1 MDIIIK
7 ASSERVAV
15 RAEQLFGNV
24 LFHFVHTG
32 VGPINEADLALQ
44 RARNCA
50 IVYFETEDNII
61 EFVSTCN
68 THFTDCMQHFMAER
82 K

>member
-7 ASSERVAV
+7 ASSEQVAI

-24 LFHFVHTG
+24 LFHFIHTG

-44 RARNCA
+44 RAYNCA
-50 IVYFETEDNII
+50 IVYFETEDNVR

-68 THFTDCMQHFMAER
+68 THFVNCMQHFMT
-82 K
+82 KIK